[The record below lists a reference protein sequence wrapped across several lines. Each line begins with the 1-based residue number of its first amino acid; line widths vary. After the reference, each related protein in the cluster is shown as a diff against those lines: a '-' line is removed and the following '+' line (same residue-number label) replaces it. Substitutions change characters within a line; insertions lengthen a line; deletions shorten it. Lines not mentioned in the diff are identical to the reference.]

1 MALNR
6 RQFIKVGLWLPVAGS
21 ASGAFAQTAIPIGDM
36 HFHSF
41 FGQSTYHSRPLAKAL
56 GDGGAC
62 RPIRI
67 ERPQEER

>member
-6 RQFIKVGLWLPVAGS
+6 RQFIKGGLWVPVAGS

-56 GDGGAC
+56 SDGGASLVA
-62 RPIRI
+62 IRGK
-67 ERPQEER
+67 PPEE